1 MLKLS
6 LKSITLTLLIVA
18 TLGSM
23 TACSSQKKK
32 TGSEGV
38 GTDSVSA
45 DSTSNP
51 GTGSSVEL
59 NGDSDSKKAGGLV
72 TVYFDYNSASLR
84 NDTAEALQENV
95 RFLKANPTVK
105 VQVEGHCDERGS
117 VQFNLALGEKRA
129 KSVREYLI
137 ANGIE
142 NGRITTISLGK
153 ERPVA
158 FGHEEGAWSQNRRGN
173 FVITAK

>member
-1 MLKLS
+1 MLKQS
-6 LKSITLTLLIVA
+6 LKSLTLILLVAA

-32 TGSEGV
+32 TGSEGT
-38 GTDSVSA
+38 GTDGVST
-45 DSTSNP
+45 DSSTNP
-51 GTGSSVEL
+51 GGSSAFEL
-59 NGDSDSKKAGGLV
+59 NGDSDSRKAGGLV
-72 TVYFDYNSASLR
+72 TVYFDYNSAVLR
-84 NDTAEALQENV
+84 NDTAEALQANV
-95 RFLKANPTVK
+95 TFLKANPTVK

-117 VQFNLALGEKRA
+117 VQFNLALGERRA
-129 KSVREYLI
+129 KSVREYLM

-142 NGRITTISLGK
+142 GGRVTTISLGK

>member
-1 MLKLS
+1 MFKQS
-6 LKSITLTLLIVA
+6 LKSITLVLLVAA

-32 TGSEGV
+32 TGSEGT
-38 GTDSVSA
+38 GTDGISSDANVNNGS
-45 DSTSNP
+45 
-51 GTGSSVEL
+51 GSSFEL

-72 TVYFDYNSASLR
+72 TVYFDYNSAVLR
-84 NDTAEALQENV
+84 NDTAEALQSNV
-95 RFLKANPTVK
+95 AFLKANPAVK

-117 VQFNLALGEKRA
+117 VQFNLALGERRA
-129 KSVREYLI
+129 KSVREFLL

-142 NGRITTISLGK
+142 ASRVTTISLGK

>member
-1 MLKLS
+1 MLKQS
-6 LKSITLTLLIVA
+6 LKSATLIFLVAA

-23 TACSSQKKK
+23 TACSTQKKK

-38 GTDSVSA
+38 GTDSVSSDA
-45 DSTSNP
+45 TSNP
-51 GTGSSVEL
+51 STNSAFDI

-72 TVYFDYNSASLR
+72 TVYFDYNSATLR
-84 NDTAEALQENV
+84 GDTTDALQENLK
-95 RFLKANPTVK
+95 FLKSNPTVK

-129 KSVREYLI
+129 KSVRDYLL

>member
-1 MLKLS
+1 MLKQT
-6 LKSITLTLLIVA
+6 LKSLTLVLLITA

-32 TGSEGV
+32 TGSEGT
-38 GTDSVSA
+38 GTDGIST
-45 DSTSNP
+45 DSSTNP
-51 GTGSSVEL
+51 GGASSFEI

-72 TVYFDYNSASLR
+72 TVYFDYNSAALT
-84 NDTAEALQENV
+84 NDTTEALQTNLA
-95 RFLKANPTVK
+95 FLKANPTVK

-117 VQFNLALGEKRA
+117 VQFNLALGERRA
-129 KSVREYLI
+129 KTVREYLL

-142 NGRITTISLGK
+142 GGRITTISLGK

>member
-1 MLKLS
+1 MLKQS
-6 LKSITLTLLIVA
+6 LKSATLIVLIAA

-23 TACSSQKKK
+23 TACSTQKKK

-38 GTDSVSA
+38 GTDSVSNDA
-45 DSTSNP
+45 TSNP
-51 GTGSSVEL
+51 STNSTFDI

-72 TVYFDYNSASLR
+72 TVYFDYNSATLR
-84 NDTAEALQENV
+84 GDTTDALQENLK
-95 RFLKANPTVK
+95 FLKANPTVK

-129 KSVREYLI
+129 KSVRDYLL